1 MLIQYLKFKSE
12 ITQELDSPN
21 EEGFTWLMRAA
32 ASGNTDVCRELY
44 NAGANPNIIEP
55 KTGRTALHFCA
66 EFDQAQVTFS
76 FIKYYLT
83 IYLY

>member
-1 MLIQYLKFKSE
+1 MILTLIFTLL
-12 ITQELDSPN
+12 QELDSPN

-32 ASGNTDVCRELY
+32 ASGNTEVCRELY

-66 EFDQAQVTFS
+66 EFDQAQVTVAIDIS
-76 FIKYYLT
+76 T
-83 IYLY
+83 IW

>member
-1 MLIQYLKFKSE
+1 MTISMPDE
-12 ITQELDSPN
+12 SSTDPTMRQELDSPN

-32 ASGNTDVCRELY
+32 ASGNTEVCRELY

-66 EFDQAQVTFS
+66 EFDQAQVTALL
-76 FIKYYLT
+76 KPQHH
-83 IYLY
+83 

>member
-1 MLIQYLKFKSE
+1 MILTLVF
-12 ITQELDSPN
+12 TLLQELDSPN

-32 ASGNTDVCRELY
+32 ASGNTEVCRELY

-66 EFDQAQVTFS
+66 EFDQAQVTV
-76 FIKYYLT
+76 T
-83 IYLY
+83 IDISTIW

>member
-1 MLIQYLKFKSE
+1 
-12 ITQELDSPN
+12 
-21 EEGFTWLMRAA
+21 MRAA

-66 EFDQAQVTFS
+66 EFDQAQVIFS
-76 FIKYYLT
+76 SAMELRLIVVNKFGHLF
-83 IYLY
+83 LFSCLNPG

>member
-1 MLIQYLKFKSE
+1 
-12 ITQELDSPN
+12 
-21 EEGFTWLMRAA
+21 MRAA

-66 EFDQAQVTFS
+66 EFDQAQGNATFYRLLVQLIAS
-76 FIKYYLT
+76 YTDQSLT
-83 IYLY
+83 SKVAM

>member
-1 MLIQYLKFKSE
+1 
-12 ITQELDSPN
+12 
-21 EEGFTWLMRAA
+21 MRAA

-66 EFDQAQVTFS
+66 EFDQAQVFLVS
-76 FIKYYLT
+76 SIRIINWQLSIRFYL
-83 IYLY
+83 

>member
-1 MLIQYLKFKSE
+1 MFLTLVF
-12 ITQELDSPN
+12 TLLQELDSPN

-32 ASGNTDVCRELY
+32 ASGNTEVCRELY

-66 EFDQAQVTFS
+66 EFDQAQVTVAIDIS
-76 FIKYYLT
+76 T
-83 IYLY
+83 IW

>member
-1 MLIQYLKFKSE
+1 
-12 ITQELDSPN
+12 
-21 EEGFTWLMRAA
+21 MRAA

-66 EFDQAQVTFS
+66 EFDQAQVNATSYRLHDELIVSYTDQRFTFEVAMLVTNS
-76 FIKYYLT
+76 PL
-83 IYLY
+83 LSL

>member
-1 MLIQYLKFKSE
+1 
-12 ITQELDSPN
+12 
-21 EEGFTWLMRAA
+21 MRAA

-66 EFDQAQVTFS
+66 EFDQAQVNANIYRLFVELIVSYTDQRFS
-76 FIKYYLT
+76 SKVAIIVTNSPL
-83 IYLY
+83 LSL